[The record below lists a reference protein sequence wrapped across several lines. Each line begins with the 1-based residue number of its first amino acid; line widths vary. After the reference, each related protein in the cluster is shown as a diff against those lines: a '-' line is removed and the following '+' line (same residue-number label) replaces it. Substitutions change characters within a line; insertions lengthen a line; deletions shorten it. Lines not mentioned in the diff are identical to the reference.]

1 MSRPGQRDYSA
12 IRLTKHALDRLAERF
27 GELPERAEAALRA
40 SLARTRRL
48 GRNPDNGAVAVL
60 AVHRGRV
67 LVAILQDETCL
78 TVMTWPLFEPRLH
91 EFGRPRLPR
100 KKGRMLKRLMEP
112 DDPPSRDDQFS

>member
-12 IRLTKHALDRLAERF
+12 IRLTKHALDRLVERF